1 MSKNDPTGKQHATV
15 TKTTS
20 TPGAKNTELMTPKNF
35 LSGLSGVLA
44 DCAAN
49 ESDSGSVGSGKGT
62 RTQSMRAG
70 VESSVNLK
78 PSKSSSTNFGR

>member
-1 MSKNDPTGKQHATV
+1 MSKNDPTGKTHATV

-20 TPGAKNTELMTPKNF
+20 NPGASTELMTPKNF
-35 LSGLSGVLA
+35 LSGLSGILA

-49 ESDSGSVGSGKGT
+49 ESDSTSVGSGKGT

-70 VESSVNLK
+70 IDGSVNLK

>member
-15 TKTTS
+15 TKTS
-20 TPGAKNTELMTPKNF
+20 SNGASGTELLTPKNL
-35 LSGLSGVLA
+35 LSGLKGVLA

-49 ESDSGSVGSGKGT
+49 MSNSDAVGSGKGT

-70 VESSVNLK
+70 VDGSVNLK
-78 PSKSSSTNFGR
+78 TSPSSSTNYGG